1 MEQKK
6 VTYTGLDTE
15 DVTQMLEEG
24 NRKQA
29 EKGWQEYRVDMLSSS
44 TVRVT
49 YVRGEPDE
57 DEDLDLDGGG
67 AVLPASEQGP
77 IDTPPPKRRRLRRG
91 LAVLALCCALLLA
104 GVLGLSGYVVL
115 STRDRV
121 LTPGDTPP
129 EGADCILVLGCGV
142 YADGSPTPMLYDRL
156 ARGVELYGAGWADV
170 LLLSGDNRS
179 ADYNE
184 LATMDRVAQDLGA
197 PAEAITLD
205 YAGLSTYDSLYRARE
220 IFGVTSLVIV
230 TQDYHLSRALYLAEA
245 LGLEAWGVAAE
256 GEDRPGQLYRELRE
270 ILARDKDF
278 FWAIFQPEA
287 TILGEPEPLT

>member
-1 MEQKK
+1 M
-6 VTYTGLDTE
+6 TNT
-15 DVTQMLEEG
+15 
-24 NRKQA
+24 
-29 EKGWQEYRVDMLSSS
+29 
-44 TVRVT
+44 
-49 YVRGEPDE
+49 
-57 DEDLDLDGGG
+57 
-67 AVLPASEQGP
+67 
-77 IDTPPPKRRRLRRG
+77 KRTLRRA
-91 LAVLALCCALLLA
+91 LAGVGIACALLLA
-104 GVLGLSGYVVL
+104 LALGVNGYVVL

-121 LTPGDTPP
+121 LSLAEGPPG
-129 EGADCILVLGCGV
+129 EVDCILVLGCGV

-287 TILGEPEPLT
+287 TILGEPEPLK